1 MRRRLDTELVRR
13 GLAESREL
21 AQLAIADGR
30 VRVRGSVADKPAR
43 QVDDGDPVII
53 IGPGPRFVSRG
64 GEKLDAALIRFG
76 VNVENCVA
84 LDAGASTGGFTDC
97 LIQRGA
103 QRVVCVDVG
112 HAQLHERMRSHPR
125 VENHERINV
134 RTLRPVDLD
143 NRRFELIVGDLS
155 FISLRAVAPA
165 LVGMASPVAELVLLV
180 KPQFEATRAEVGRGR
195 GVVRDSA
202 VWRRALDGVVTAF
215 AQVGAT
221 MMGAM
226 ASPLTGTDGNVEFL
240 VHFHVGGDGGG
251 GGDER
256 ADSMVADALSEVMLP

>member
-21 AQLAIADGR
+21 AQSAIADGR
-30 VRVRGSVADKPAR
+30 VRVRGSVADKAAR
-43 QVDDGDPVII
+43 QVDDSDPVII
-53 IGPGPRFVSRG
+53 TGPGPRFVSRG
-64 GEKLDAALIRFG
+64 GEKLDAALNRFAID
-76 VNVENCVA
+76 VEGRVA

-103 QRVVCVDVG
+103 QRVICVDVG
-112 HAQLHERMRSHPR
+112 HAQLHERMRRHPQ

-143 NRRFELIVGDLS
+143 NRSFDLIVGDLS
-155 FISLRAVAPA
+155 FISLRSVAIA
-165 LVGMASPVAELVLLV
+165 LAGMATPVADLVLLV
-180 KPQFEATRAEVGRGR
+180 KPQFEATRAEVGKGR

-202 VWRRALDGVVTAF
+202 VWRRALNGVVVAF
-215 AQVGAT
+215 GQVGAT

-226 ASPLTGTDGNVEFL
+226 ASPLTGADGNVEFL
-240 VHFHVGGDGGG
+240 VHLRVSEGSGGLQCA
-251 GGDER
+251 ET
-256 ADSMVADALSEVMLP
+256 MVAAALAEVPLP